1 MAQDKIHFTLAARCE
16 AAGRDNNE
24 DNYQVISDIAADRYD
39 FTANAELTLGD
50 KGTLLV
56 VCDGMGGMNAG
67 EVASAIAVKTVKEAF
82 AAERISK
89 EALDNPEKFIVQAI
103 QAADAAIKEEGKRNP
118 DTEGMGST
126 IVLAWLLRGKAY
138 IGWCGDSRAYRYN
151 AASGLER
158 LSHDHSYVQELVDA
172 GSITEELAFFH
183 PNNNIITRSLGDLR
197 GTAKPDTK
205 VFDIQ
210 QGDLYLL
217 CSDGLCGCLQDAQIQ
232 SVIEQHHTTMAECR
246 DALWQADEAAGWHD
260 NVTTVLAKITN
271 GGVAAKPKPNDISR
285 SKEILLA
292 QNRRLKRLLVGGG
305 AGIVAVVLVAVL
317 LIGRKDNGGGQE
329 LPPQT
334 NDSCAVEQP
343 TDSAN
348 SCTPEEI
355 ESQGGSV
362 PSEDTTT
369 PPKSEQ
375 KDGKPAEKPSASK
388 PKEQKEADDELKQKI
403 KELQSAE
410 ELKKREQEEQAKKTE
425 EERKQIAEGGGPKTA
440 DSQENPPV
448 QNPDTTTIK

>member
-1 MAQDKIHFTLAARCE
+1 MKEIHFTLAARCE

-39 FTANAELTLGD
+39 FAANAELTLGD

-89 EALDNPEKFIVQAI
+89 EALANPEKFIVQAI

-151 AASGLER
+151 AVSGLER

-183 PNNNIITRSLGDLR
+183 PNNNIITRSLGDPR
-197 GTAKPDTK
+197 GAAQPDTK

-232 SVIEQHHTTMAECR
+232 SVIEQHHATVAECR

-260 NVTTVLAKITN
+260 NVTTVLAQITK
-271 GGVAAKPKPNDISR
+271 GGVAAKPKPKTDDISR
-285 SKEILLA
+285 SKEILIA

-305 AGIVAVVLVAVL
+305 AGIVAVVLVAAL
-317 LIGRKDNGGGQE
+317 LIGRKNKGDE
-329 LPPQT
+329 QT
-334 NDSCAVEQP
+334 PDSLLNDTCVIEQP
-343 TDSAN
+343 TDSAE
-348 SCTPEEI
+348 CTLA
-355 ESQGGSV
+355 ESERQDSTK
-362 PSEDTTT
+362 SEKTTT
-369 PPKSEQ
+369 PPKPKQ
-375 KDGKPAEKPSASK
+375 KNEKPAKEPSASK
-388 PKEQKEADDELKQKI
+388 PKEQGTDDKPKQKM
-403 KELQSAE
+403 EEAARAE
-410 ELKKREQEEQAKKTE
+410 ELRKKQEEIVKK
-425 EERKQIAEGGGPKTA
+425 ERKQIDNGGGVKTVS
-440 DSQENPPV
+440 DSTKIPPV
-448 QNPDTTTIK
+448 QKPDTTTND

>member
-1 MAQDKIHFTLAARCE
+1 MAQNKIHLTLAARCE

-82 AAERISK
+82 AAEHITD

-151 AASGLER
+151 AVSGLER

-183 PNNNIITRSLGDLR
+183 PNNNIITRSLGDTR

-232 SVIEQHHTTMAECR
+232 SVIEQHHATVAECR

-260 NVTTVLAKITN
+260 NVTTVLVQITN
-271 GGVAAKPKPNDISR
+271 GGIAAKPKPKTNDISR

-292 QNRRLKRLLVGGG
+292 QNHRLKRLLVGGG
-305 AGIVAVVLVAVL
+305 AGIVAVVLVAAL
-317 LIGRKDNGGGQE
+317 LIGKEDNGGEQE
-329 LPPQT
+329 PDPLP
-334 NDSCAVEQP
+334 NDSCTVEHI
-343 TDSAN
+343 DSAK
-348 SCTPEEI
+348 CTPEEI
-355 ESQGGSV
+355 ESEGDSTE
-362 PSEDTTT
+362 SKDAAT
-369 PPKSEQ
+369 PPKTRTK
-375 KDGKPAEKPSASK
+375 KDKSADKPTTGKPVKSG
-388 PKEQKEADDELKQKI
+388 KEPPVGNLKQ
-403 KELQSAE
+403 EMENLQTAE
-410 ELKKREQEEQAKKTE
+410 ELKRQEQKEKEERMKA
-425 EERKQIAEGGGPKTA
+425 ERKQIENGRGIKTVS
-440 DSQENPPV
+440 DSTKTQTSTN
-448 QNPDTTTIK
+448 N